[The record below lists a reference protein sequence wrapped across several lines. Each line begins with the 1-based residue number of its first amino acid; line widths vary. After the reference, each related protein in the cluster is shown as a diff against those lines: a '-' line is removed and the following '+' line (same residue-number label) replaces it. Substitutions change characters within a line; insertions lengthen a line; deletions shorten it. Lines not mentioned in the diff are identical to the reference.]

1 MGVMADRLAAK
12 AYAPAHARAVDL
24 LSRWMAAEQKRIF
37 QLCYR
42 LLQDPAEAD
51 SATQDVFLKAFRAL
65 SKENSD
71 DLDDPRPW
79 LTRVAVNTCLDRLR
93 SQRWQIWRRR
103 PAPEDESSILSMA
116 RSAEPDAEQ
125 RAMAA
130 QIGVRLNRA
139 LAQLSPRQRA
149 VFVLRHYEG
158 RSLDEI
164 AQILGLETGTVKA
177 HLARALVKLREELKD
192 LYGGRKARAPKE
204 ADPER

>member
-1 MGVMADRLAAK
+1 
-12 AYAPAHARAVDL
+12 
-24 LSRWMAAEQKRIF
+24 
-37 QLCYR
+37 
-42 LLQDPAEAD
+42 
-51 SATQDVFLKAFRAL
+51 
-65 SKENSD
+65 
-71 DLDDPRPW
+71 
-79 LTRVAVNTCLDRLR
+79 
-93 SQRWQIWRRR
+93 
-103 PAPEDESSILSMA
+103 MA